1 MLNIKNSETTRKL
14 LIYMYNYNKTND
26 IQIFNISELTYQIKT
41 TWSNL
46 FKIIEH
52 LEKLNII
59 ITEKLGRTRKI
70 YLTQTGVKIAQKLD
84 ELDKLW

>member
-1 MLNIKNSETTRKL
+1 MLNLKNSEITRKL

>member
-26 IQIFNISELTYQIKT
+26 IQSFNISELTYQIKT

-46 FKIIEH
+46 FKIIER

-59 ITEKLGRTRKI
+59 ITEKIGRIRLI